1 MHSRSSWAA
10 STSMRF
16 FGSTRRMNCT
26 RASTDS
32 EKKVQNSQSLA
43 FSRSRRTCS
52 IFSRVSVE

>member
-1 MHSRSSWAA
+1 M
-10 STSMRF
+10 SMRD

-43 FSRSRRTCS
+43 CRRSIRTCW
-52 IFSRVSVE
+52 IFRRVSVEYTSRGT

>member
-1 MHSRSSWAA
+1 M
-10 STSMRF
+10 SMRF

-26 RASTDS
+26 RARVDS

-43 FSRSRRTCS
+43 FRRSISTCW